1 MSSKTSSH
9 RSSACETSFCR
20 DSWHGDAM
28 PVDITVY
35 DIPES
40 IRDRLAEN
48 AADRS
53 QSLEE
58 YLRAELER
66 LAAKPSVESW
76 LAETRSRVEAAGNRV
91 SASEILDARDADRR

>member
-1 MSSKTSSH
+1 
-9 RSSACETSFCR
+9 
-20 DSWHGDAM
+20 M

-40 IRDRLAEN
+40 VRERLAEN

-58 YLRAELER
+58 YLRAALER
-66 LAAKPSVESW
+66 LAAKPSVRSW
-76 LAETRSRVEAAGNRV
+76 LAETRRRVEAAGTRV
-91 SASEILDARDADRR
+91 SAAEILDARGADRR